1 VRRGSLL
8 RNLIAPRRNA
18 RYRNVVQNGQDRRPN
33 KIGPKELAHELGV
46 SERTIDNWRKR
57 KWGPPYYREVNRIYY
72 YREDI
77 EAWRQN
83 AKWG

>member
-1 VRRGSLL
+1 M
-8 RNLIAPRRNA
+8 
-18 RYRNVVQNGQDRRPN
+18 QNGAGSRSDIKLTSKQ
-33 KIGPKELAHELGV
+33 LAYELGV
-46 SERTIDNWRKR
+46 CERTIDAWRKKR
-57 KWGPPYYREVNRIYY
+57 IGPPYYREVNRIYY